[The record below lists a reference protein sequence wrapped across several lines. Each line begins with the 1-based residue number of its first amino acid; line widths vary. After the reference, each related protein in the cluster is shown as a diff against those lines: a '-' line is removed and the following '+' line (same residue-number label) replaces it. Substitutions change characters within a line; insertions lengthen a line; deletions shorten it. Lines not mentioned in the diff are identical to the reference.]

1 MKKIPEEEKTYAT
14 VYLTVRLDCEFIDGF
29 DPQYLLENLIY
40 DFSTPEKCDVKVTD
54 VTICDINYE

>member
-1 MKKIPEEEKTYAT
+1 MKEEIEDNKDYST
-14 VYLTVRLDCEFIDGF
+14 VYLTVRLDCESIDGF